1 MKRYQLLPIVFL
13 LLAFSFIY
21 YTSYQQSVLA
31 HQPEILLHYI
41 IDDQGNSS
49 PALLELLD
57 FLEIE
62 HNNTL
67 KSIVDTTQKKWLRQT
82 GKERWEMEEKF
93 PEKRQK
99 LINLFDQ
106 LGTIKEI
113 KPQKKQYD
121 YVLFFGASFPA
132 FKRRLNFLFQLW
144 NDGIRFN
151 TVVFLGGQRPLDPQ
165 LESPEILLDTATNS
179 FPYKKAWELKTEMP
193 QTEIDMMKFV
203 FDQAELPQG
212 FELVNLVFV
221 DTPMQKTDSG
231 QPRRPITV
239 DTINKWLKTYPK
251 PGSLLVIS
259 SQPHVGYQD
268 TVARTVLPS
277 HFSIETVGAA
287 AGPGL
292 KTAVYLDNLA
302 RWLYQTQEYF
312 KKNKSDCQ
320 E

>member
-1 MKRYQLLPIVFL
+1 MKRFQLLPIVFL
-13 LLAFSFIY
+13 LLALSFIY
-21 YTSYQQSVLA
+21 YVVYQQSVLD
-31 HQPEILLHYI
+31 HQPERKNFML
-41 IDDQGNSS
+41 IDNQGNFS

-57 FLEIE
+57 FLEID

-67 KSIVDTTQKKWLRQT
+67 KSIVDATQKAWLRQK
-82 GKERWEMEEKF
+82 GKERWEMEETF
-93 PEKRQK
+93 PEKRK
-99 LINLFDQ
+99 ELINLFHQ
-106 LGTIKEI
+106 LGSIKAV
-113 KPQKKQYD
+113 KPQKKLYD

-132 FKRRLNFLFQLW
+132 FKQRLNFLFKLW
-144 NDGIRFN
+144 NDDIRFN
-151 TVVFLGGQRPLDPQ
+151 TIVFLGAQRPLDPQ
-165 LESPEILLDTATNS
+165 LESPEKMLNTTTNN
-179 FPYKKAWELKTEMP
+179 FPYKKEWELKTEMP
-193 QTEIDMMKFV
+193 QTEIDMMKLV
-203 FDQAELPQG
+203 FDQAKLPQG